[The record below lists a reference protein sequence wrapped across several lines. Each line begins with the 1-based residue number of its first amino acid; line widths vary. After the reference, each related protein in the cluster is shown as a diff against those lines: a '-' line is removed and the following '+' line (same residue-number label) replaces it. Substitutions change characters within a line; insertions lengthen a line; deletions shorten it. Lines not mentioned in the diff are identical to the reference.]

1 MKDRGDKL
9 PGLASI
15 VEMDD
20 DIENLLVSTDPDT
33 SGAMPQP
40 LPRDKVLDII
50 DDVWPITDK
59 ARGICD
65 QSGRTLRYYTFE
77 HRPAPTRQG
86 VMGAAPVS
94 ATEVLDFMVRLM
106 PVVGLASSL
115 PPSSS

>member
-40 LPRDKVLDII
+40 VPRDKVLDIS
-50 DDVWPITDK
+50 TT
-59 ARGICD
+59 
-65 QSGRTLRYYTFE
+65 SG
-77 HRPAPTRQG
+77 PSPTRR
-86 VMGAAPVS
+86 GAS
-94 ATEVLDFMVRLM
+94 ATKVA
-106 PVVGLASSL
+106 GLCAIILSSTDQL
-115 PPSSS
+115 LHGRE

>member
-40 LPRDKVLDII
+40 VPRDKVLDII

-65 QSGRTLRYYTFE
+65 QRNSIMKHFPPKKRRAEL
-77 HRPAPTRQG
+77 
-86 VMGAAPVS
+86 
-94 ATEVLDFMVRLM
+94 
-106 PVVGLASSL
+106 VGFL
-115 PPSSS
+115 

>member
-65 QSGRTLRYYTFE
+65 QSGRSHSKAEF
-77 HRPAPTRQG
+77 PPT
-86 VMGAAPVS
+86 
-94 ATEVLDFMVRLM
+94 
-106 PVVGLASSL
+106 SSRSL
-115 PPSSS
+115 SETH